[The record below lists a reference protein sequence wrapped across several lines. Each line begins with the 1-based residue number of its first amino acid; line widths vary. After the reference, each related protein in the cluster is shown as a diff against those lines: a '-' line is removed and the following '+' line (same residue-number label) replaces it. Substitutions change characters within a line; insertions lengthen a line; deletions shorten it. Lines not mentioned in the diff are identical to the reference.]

1 MSISPL
7 YAFVYLKSMYRL
19 DKNIIWLLR
28 GSQRKI
34 IFLSLP
40 KEPFMPNKLRKGLN
54 DKKEVSLSLR
64 EMSRHLR
71 DFEKIGLLNCINK
84 KDPYNK
90 IYAITNKGLNTLQ
103 RLKTIEK

>member
-1 MSISPL
+1 
-7 YAFVYLKSMYRL
+7 MYRL

-28 GSQRKI
+28 ESQRKT

-40 KEPFMPNKLRKGLN
+40 KEPFMPNKLRKELN

-71 DFEKIGLLNCINK
+71 DFKKRGLVNCINK

-90 IYAITNKGLNTLQ
+90 IYAITNKGLKTTQ
-103 RLKTIEK
+103 KLKKVEN